1 MRKLWDILISL
12 NTVFAL
18 FALTIALCMLGS
30 VMLPTHL
37 EFFSGI
43 DDSPLFQWL
52 AEAGAPGLTWWVYAL
67 IASVALLALSTVAC
81 TVDALAGKTARGL
94 LHKLSP
100 QVMHLG
106 VLMVMLA
113 HLLTAIFGMRADVQV
128 AKGARADIAP
138 GLQVFL
144 SEVSAEVNEAGTA
157 TRWLAEL
164 ELYRDGILI
173 SQRRLVPAQPVFV
186 DGLGLFFGTIN
197 EGDDE
202 KLPSATIRVTRDPG
216 AMWALVGGLLVTLGG
231 IGFVISRK
239 PQGTS

>member
-1 MRKLWDILISL
+1 MKKLWDILISL

-18 FALTIALCMLGS
+18 FALTIALCLLGS

-67 IASVALLALSTVAC
+67 VASVALLALSTVAC
-81 TVDALAGKTARGL
+81 TVDALSRRSVRGL

-113 HLLTAIFGMRADVQV
+113 HLLTAVFGMRADVQV
-128 AKGARADIAP
+128 AKGTRGEVAP
-138 GLQVFL
+138 GIEVLV
-144 SEVSAEVNEAGTA
+144 SEVSAEVNEAGTS

-164 ELYRDGILI
+164 VLYREGKVIA
-173 SQRRLVPAQPVFV
+173 RRALVPAQPVFI
-186 DGLGLFFGTIN
+186 DGLGLFFGTFN
-197 EGDDE
+197 EGDDNRA
-202 KLPSATIRVTRDPG
+202 PSATIRVTHDPG
-216 AMWALVGGLLVTLGG
+216 AKWALAGGILVVLGG
-231 IGFVISRK
+231 IGFIYSRR
-239 PQGTS
+239 S

>member
-1 MRKLWDILISL
+1 MKKLWDILISL

-18 FALTIALCMLGS
+18 FALTIALCLLGS
-30 VMLPTHL
+30 VMLPAHL

-52 AEAGAPGLTWWVYAL
+52 AEAGTPGLTWWVYAL

-81 TVDALAGKTARGL
+81 TIDALIGRPVRGL
-94 LHKLSP
+94 LYKLSP

-128 AKGARADIAP
+128 AKGALEEVAP

-144 SEVSAEVNEAGTA
+144 SEVSAHVNEAGTS

-164 ELYRDGILI
+164 ELFKEGKVIARMALE
-173 SQRRLVPAQPVFV
+173 PARPVFV
-186 DGLGLFFGTIN
+186 DGLGLFFGTFN
-197 EGDDE
+197 EGDRAHDGSA
-202 KLPSATIRVTRDPG
+202 PSVTIRVTRDPG
-216 AMWALVGGLLVTLGG
+216 AKWALVGGILVTIGG
-231 IGFVISRK
+231 IGFVISRR
-239 PQGTS
+239 S

>member
-52 AEAGAPGLTWWVYAL
+52 AEAGHTGLTWWVYAL

-81 TVDALAGKTARGL
+81 TVDALAGKTVRGL

-128 AKGARADIAP
+128 ARGARADIAP

-144 SEVSAEVNEAGTA
+144 SQVSAEVNEAGTS
-157 TRWLAEL
+157 TQWLAEI
-164 ELYRDGILI
+164 ELYKEGRVIA
-173 SQRRLVPAQPVFV
+173 RRALAPARPVFV
-186 DGLGLFFGTIN
+186 DGLGLFFGTFN
-197 EGDDE
+197 EGD
-202 KLPSATIRVTRDPG
+202 KGRSPSATIRVTRDPG
-216 AMWALVGGLLVTLGG
+216 AIWALVGGILVTLGG
-231 IGFVISRK
+231 IGFVWSRR
-239 PQGTS
+239 S